1 MLAYLS
7 CVMQYAMLVSL
18 LSLLLLLGQSVGMAP
33 GDEDERCPVPEYS
46 SVRVKV
52 LMDSWRYQTLLGE
65 DGDSVWT
72 VNTTEKHQNMTVY
85 LKF

>member
-1 MLAYLS
+1 MLVYLS

-18 LSLLLLLGQSVGMAP
+18 LSLLLLLGQSVAMAP
-33 GDEDERCPVPEYS
+33 GDEDEKCPVPEYP

-65 DGDSVWT
+65 DGNSVWT
-72 VNTTEKHQNMTVY
+72 SKEHMTTV
-85 LKF
+85 

>member
-18 LSLLLLLGQSVGMAP
+18 LSLLLLLGQSVAMAP
-33 GDEDERCPVPEYS
+33 GDEDEKCPVPEYP

-65 DGDSVWT
+65 DEDSVWSA
-72 VNTTEKHQNMTVY
+72 NTTEKPQNTTV
-85 LKF
+85 

>member
-7 CVMQYAMLVSL
+7 CVMQYLMLAPL
-18 LSLLLLLGQSVGMAP
+18 LSLLLLLRQSETVAP
-33 GDEDERCPVPEYS
+33 GDEDERCSVPEYP

-65 DGDSVWT
+65 DGVWT
-72 VNTTEKHQNMTVY
+72 ANTMKVFNNSS
-85 LKF
+85 

>member
-1 MLAYLS
+1 MLTYLS

-18 LSLLLLLGQSVGMAP
+18 LSLVLLLGQSVAMAP
-33 GDEDERCPVPEYS
+33 GDEDKKCQVPEYP

-65 DGDSVWT
+65 DGVWAA
-72 VNTTEKHQNMTVY
+72 NTMKV
-85 LKF
+85 